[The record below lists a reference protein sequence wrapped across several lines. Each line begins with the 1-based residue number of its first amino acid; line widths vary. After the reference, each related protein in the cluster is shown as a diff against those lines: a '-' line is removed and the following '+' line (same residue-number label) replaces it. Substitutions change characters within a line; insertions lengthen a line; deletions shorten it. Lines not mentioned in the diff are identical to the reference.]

1 MSLKI
6 SRRKALAAGAVSA
19 GLLVG
24 SPSPKAYAGQ
34 LLAPVWGED
43 FLTPWSPP
51 ENLKRDLTPG
61 PTPIRLSCSSYGIRN
76 TAGGGGGGGAA
87 GAAGATGARGTPA
100 PDSTTAKPAPVLL
113 PFGDQVKAVRDAGY
127 TACESSS
134 SDWTKTPDSQI
145 RELQAALKQYD
156 VLFYGIHIVT
166 NIIAPDT
173 AAAEANKQRIVTG
186 IESAER
192 IGREFILMHTGGR
205 NPKSKDRPHIDNW
218 TRATWE
224 MSVNAVKDILKR
236 TSGSKVNLAFEAVNC
251 CNNNTPQS
259 HMRLRQDVGDPR
271 VKVMFDPT
279 NMMHPGVFFRTTEL
293 LNLMFDL
300 AGEDIMYCHAKDS
313 TWNSMS
319 TAINE
324 GAVLGTGNLDYETF
338 LVRMSRMKYPRA
350 LLIEHL
356 SADLYPACKKFLEET
371 AAKVGV
377 KIYS

>member
-24 SPSPKAYAGQ
+24 SPSSKAYAGE
-34 LLAPVWGED
+34 LAPVWGED

-61 PTPIRLSCSSYGIRN
+61 PTPIRLSCSAYRISN
-76 TAGGGGGGGAA
+76 TASRPRGLTPEEAA
-87 GAAGATGARGTPA
+87 KLPEPTLT
-100 PDSTTAKPAPVLL
+100 
-113 PFGDQVKAVRDAGY
+113 PFGDQVKEVRDGGY
-127 TACESSS
+127 TAVESSS

-166 NIIAPDT
+166 NIIDPDP
-173 AAAEANKQRIVTG
+173 ARAEANKQRIVTG

-192 IGREFILMHTGGR
+192 IGRDFVLIHTGGR
-205 NPKSKDRPHIDNW
+205 NPKNKDRPHIDNW

-224 MSVNAVKDILKR
+224 MSVDAVKEILKR
-236 TSGSKVNLAFEAVNC
+236 TSGSKVNLAMEAVNC

-259 HMRLRQDVGDPR
+259 HVRLRQDVGDPR
-271 VKVMFDPT
+271 VKVCFDPT

-293 LNLMFDL
+293 LNLSFDL
-300 AGEDIMYCHAKDS
+300 LGEDILYGHAKDS
-313 TWNSMS
+313 TWDSMS

-324 GAVLGTGNLDYETF
+324 GAVLGTGNMDYETY
-338 LVRMSRMKYPRA
+338 LVRLSRLKYPRG

-356 SADLYPACKKFLEET
+356 PAEQYPICRQFLFDT
-371 AAKVGV
+371 AKKVGV